1 MYRFSKGGCV
11 SFSKRT
17 VSEKSGVKGAQNY
30 KTQNKPKKCKGKN
43 KKSMFCGMRMNEL
56 PEHEKSFRDRNIR
69 RES

>member
-1 MYRFSKGGCV
+1 MYGFSKGGYV

-17 VSEKSGVKGAQNY
+17 VSEKSGVKGARNL
-30 KTQNKPKKCKGKN
+30 KTQNKPKKYKGK

-56 PEHEKSFRDRNIR
+56 PEHERSFRDPNIR